1 MKIVAIGFSVTV
13 FVIATVVTWS
23 AWSSKDADA
32 LSIGSFIILAFTLIM
47 LVWYAYD
54 TNSIA
59 RVTRERWM
67 REGIL
72 STTYSM
78 ELTGE
83 KGQSGRTM
91 FRVHNPTT
99 LVVRARISCNFRLY
113 GDPIEADPL
122 YDGQETWLI
131 FPQQVSQG
139 WFDIQSLLQKKGKNV
154 AVMIQEYTPANWKEQ
169 FTMDL
174 ELEFRDEL
182 GEQRKLPTRRH
193 YFDFDRWA
201 WIPQLAEARS
211 RKS

>member
-1 MKIVAIGFSVTV
+1 
-13 FVIATVVTWS
+13 VIATVVAWS

-72 STTYSM
+72 STTYSI

-91 FRVHNPTT
+91 FRVHNLTT
-99 LVVRARISCNFRLY
+99 LVVRTRISCNFRLY

-139 WFDIQSLLQKKGKNV
+139 WFDIQSLLQKK
-154 AVMIQEYTPANWKEQ
+154 ERT
-169 FTMDL
+169 
-174 ELEFRDEL
+174 
-182 GEQRKLPTRRH
+182 
-193 YFDFDRWA
+193 
-201 WIPQLAEARS
+201 
-211 RKS
+211 